1 MNRLF
6 HRFLAAAILCVLLA
20 GPAKVP
26 VQAAQLRNPDSAVG
40 ADLQILQTGH
50 LVKNGNSIRYKRS
63 NGKYLKKGWRT
74 VHGKKYYF
82 GANTYAVKGLKKI
95 NGRYYI
101 FSSSGVLRKGW
112 IKYKKHWYYASTS
125 TGRLK
130 TGWKTIKGKKY
141 YFSYKKL
148 YRLTGFQKIGKKYY
162 YFNKA
167 GVMQTKKQKVGKTWV
182 RFNKDGSVYKPS
194 AAVKGKQVARFAL
207 KFVGNPYVWG
217 GASLTKGADCSG
229 FVMAVYQNFGISLP
243 HYDASI
249 RQKGKAVGP
258 LSKAIPGDVICYN
271 GHVAIYLGNN
281 KIVHAANSRQGIC
294 VGNNAAYDWI
304 LSIRRFF

>member
-6 HRFLAAAILCVLLA
+6 YRLLAAAILCVLLA

-26 VQAAQLRNPDSAVG
+26 AQEAQLRNADSAVG

-50 LVKNGNSIRYKRS
+50 LVKNGSIIRYKRS
-63 NGKYLKKGWRT
+63 NGSYLKNGWRT

-82 GANTYAVKGLKKI
+82 GANTHAVKGLKKI
-95 NGRYYI
+95 QGHYYI
-101 FSSSGVLRKGW
+101 FNRSGVLQKGW
-112 IKYKKHWYYASTS
+112 VKRKNHWYYASTS

-141 YFSYKKL
+141 YLSYKKL
-148 YRLTGFQKIGKKYY
+148 YRLTGFQKIGKKTY

-167 GVMQTKKQKVGKTWV
+167 GVMQTKKQKVGKRWI
-182 RFNKDGSVYKPS
+182 RFNKDGSVYKSS
-194 AAVKGKQVARFAL
+194 AAAKGKAVAKFAL
-207 KFVGNPYVWG
+207 KYVGNPYVWG
-217 GASLTKGADCSG
+217 GSSLTKGADCSG
-229 FVMAVYQNFGISLP
+229 FVMAVYKEFGISLP

-249 RQKGKAVGP
+249 REKGKAVSS
-258 LSKAIPGDVICYN
+258 LDKAIPGDVICYS

-281 KIVHAANSRQGIC
+281 KIVHAANSEQGIC
-294 VGNNAAYDWI
+294 VGKNAAYTRI